1 MIEILKYSEKFSD
14 QWNEFLKCSKNSTF
28 LFNRN
33 FMGYH
38 SDRLDDFSLIIMDN
52 KKIVGLLPAN
62 IDDLGNVI
70 SHQGLS
76 YGGFIFGRNEKLNNI
91 SKYIYS
97 TLKFLSENDI
107 DNLFYKSFPRFYN
120 TVGSDEIEY
129 NLFLLKGDLYRRD
142 SALVI
147 DLKNKIEFQTRRKR
161 SIKKAEKF
169 NIEIIES
176 NSFSEF
182 WNKILIPNLKLKHDT
197 FPVHSLDEIELL
209 ANRFPENIK
218 QFNALLDNKIVAGTT
233 IFETPTVAH
242 AQYISSSEEGRNN
255 GGLDFLFD
263 QLINDKY
270 SKKNYFDFGISNEN
284 QGKSLNHGLLDWKEG
299 FGGRAFSHDF
309 YEISTK
315 NFNLLENIIK
325 W

>member
-1 MIEILKYSEKFSD
+1 MIEIIKYSEKYSN
-14 QWNEFLKCSKNSTF
+14 QWNDFLNYTKNSTF

-33 FMGYH
+33 FMEYH
-38 SDRLDDFSLIIMDN
+38 SDLFVDFSLIIIDN
-52 KKIVGLLPAN
+52 GKIVGLLPAN
-62 IDDLGNVI
+62 IDNLGRVI

-76 YGGFIFGRNEKLNNI
+76 YGGFIFGKNEKLNNI

-97 TLKFLSENDI
+97 TLKFLSEKGI
-107 DNLFYKSFPRFYN
+107 DTLIYKSFPRFYN
-120 TVGSDEIEY
+120 DLGSDEVEY
-129 NLFLLKGDLYRRD
+129 NLFILNANLCRRD

-161 SIKKAEKF
+161 SIKKAKKL
-169 NIEIIES
+169 NIKIIETK
-176 NSFSEF
+176 SFSEF
-182 WNKILIPNLKLKHDT
+182 WNKILIPNLKLKHNA

-209 ANRFPENIK
+209 ANHFPENIK
-218 QFNALLDNKIVAGTT
+218 QYNACMDNNIIAGTT

-255 GGLDFLFD
+255 GGLDFLFE
-263 QLINDKY
+263 QLINEKY
-270 SKKNYFDFGISNEN
+270 SEKKYFDFGISNEN

-309 YEISTK
+309 YEISTN

-325 W
+325 

>member
-1 MIEILKYSEKFSD
+1 MIEILKYCEKFSD

-33 FMGYH
+33 FMEYH
-38 SDRLDDFSLIIMDN
+38 SDLFVDFSLLIFEN
-52 KKIVGLLPAN
+52 GKIVGLLPAN
-62 IDDLGNVI
+62 LDDLGNVI

-76 YGGFIFGRNEKLNNI
+76 YGGFIFNNEEKLNNI

-97 TLKFLSENDI
+97 TLKFFSENHI
-107 DNLFYKSFPRFYN
+107 DTLIYKSFPRFYN
-120 TVGSDEIEY
+120 TTGSDEVEY
-129 NLFLLKGDLYRRD
+129 NLFLLKANLYRRD
-142 SALVI
+142 SALLI
-147 DLKNKIEFQTRRKR
+147 NLQNKIKFQNRRKR
-161 SIKKAEKF
+161 SIKKAKKL
-169 NIEIIES
+169 NIEIIET
-176 NSFSEF
+176 NCFSEF
-182 WNKILIPNLKLKHDT
+182 WNKILIPNLKLKHRT
-197 FPVHSLDEIELL
+197 VPVHSLDEIELL
-209 ANRFPENIK
+209 SSRFPENIK
-218 QFNALLDNKIVAGTT
+218 QYNALLDNKIVAGTT

-242 AQYISSSEEGRNN
+242 AQYISASEEGRNN

-270 SKKNYFDFGISNEN
+270 SNKNYFDFGISNEN